1 MSKEKENNQRENY
14 QSIGIGV
21 ENSRW
26 ITAKLSIKEITLLTG
41 MKIALKEAGLAIP
54 MTQIVRKI
62 LDIGIA
68 NIDVEALK
76 IDPLSLF
83 QVPTG
88 ATAK

>member
-1 MSKEKENNQRENY
+1 MSKETIEENRENY

-26 ITAKLSIKEITLLTG
+26 ITAKLSIKEINLLTG
-41 MKIALKEAGLAIP
+41 MKIALKEAGLSIP

-68 NIDVEALK
+68 NIDVDALK
-76 IDPLSLF
+76 TDPLSLF
-83 QVPTG
+83 QVPIGET
-88 ATAK
+88 TK